1 MTTPSDSYRVPKW
14 VPPDVASLIDE
25 LQDEL
30 GKAEV
35 AANHR
40 AQKPGWGHSLRL
52 ALQGQGAMEE
62 PTDDRE
68 RARAARARAFL
79 LRKRQAEEA
88 RRAAR
93 RAARSSDAAEEPDS
107 SAASELGSATD
118 HHADD
123 SAR

>member
-1 MTTPSDSYRVPKW
+1 MSESYRVPKW
-14 VPPDVASLIDE
+14 VPPDLAALIDE

-30 GKAEV
+30 GKAEM

-52 ALQGQGAMEE
+52 AFQGYGALEA

-68 RARAARARAFL
+68 RERAERARAFIESK
-79 LRKRQAEEA
+79 RKAHEQRRAE

-93 RAARSSDAAEEPDS
+93 DVAGAGDPPPVQADAAPGD
-107 SAASELGSATD
+107 AAG
-118 HHADD
+118 
-123 SAR
+123 